1 MKAFQKFW
9 FLLIVISLSSCS
21 GKSKT
26 FMLVLLP
33 DTQCYT
39 DRYPEIFRSQR
50 SFHKYSRFHYLGE
63 NMVTLSAAIQN
74 NPRSGIRFQSC

>member
-39 DRYPEIFRSQR
+39 DRYPEIFRSQT
-50 SFHKYSRFHYLGE
+50 SWIADHAGDITSYSSRA
-63 NMVTLSAAIQN
+63 TSRII
-74 NPRSGIRFQSC
+74 IRRVNGK